1 LKNING
7 GFRNVKAKIV
17 RDQFS
22 PFPSCKRFILV
33 SLCGGKMATSPSQS
47 GGDIILIIVLVH
59 ENSDQSIKS

>member
-1 LKNING
+1 
-7 GFRNVKAKIV
+7 VKAKIV

-22 PFPSCKRFILV
+22 PFPSCKRFLLV
-33 SLCGGKMATSPSQS
+33 PLCGGEKATSPSQS